1 MQGHD
6 LMRVNGIRRDVDEY
20 EAWLRAHCR
29 VVKADLKEKHR
40 RMRKD
45 VFAFLRATYFRWAR
59 IVDLGRVGLPSD
71 AADARVLRT
80 LIADGFVP
88 VVACIGDI
96 HVENFGTWRD
106 ADGRLVW
113 GVNDYDE
120 AAFMPYA
127 FDLLRL
133 ATSACL
139 RPPAKADVA
148 KVVAAVLA
156 GYRAG
161 FADPRAVLLDQHAGW
176 LRSFANPTERTSFD
190 FWREVDACPEA
201 DPPRAVR
208 SALARSL
215 PDDSRMVRFAAQTK
229 GGGSLGR
236 PRFLAIAEWNG
247 GRVVREA
254 KAYVPS
260 AWIWAHRKKEPRE
273 PWFIDLARG
282 SFRSPDPFS
291 RAEAGFTIRRVAPDA
306 RKIELADIA
315 GRAPSGRFLAAMAAD
330 LAAVHAAD
338 PRSPRILEDLGA
350 RTGPWLLRAVK
361 AAMQH
366 TKRDHAAYAGVGA

>member
-1 MQGHD
+1 MNSIQ
-6 LMRVNGIRRDVDEY
+6 RDVDEY
-20 EAWLRAHCR
+20 EAWLGAHCR

-40 RMRKD
+40 RMRSS
-45 VFAFLRATYFRWAR
+45 VFVFLRATYFRWAR
-59 IVDLGRVGLPSD
+59 TIEAVCPEL
-71 AADARVLRT
+71 AAA
-80 LIADGFVP
+80 P

-106 ADGRLVW
+106 GDGRLVW

-120 AAFMPYA
+120 AAFMPYP
-127 FDLLRL
+127 FDLVRL

-139 RPPAKADVA
+139 SLPAKADDA

-161 FADPRAVLLDQHAGW
+161 LADPRAVLLDQHAGW
-176 LRSFANPTERTSFD
+176 LRSFANPTERTSND
-190 FWREVDACPEA
+190 FWRGLDDCPDA
-201 DPPRAVR
+201 DPPAAVQR
-208 SALARSL
+208 ALAASL
-215 PDDSRMVRFAAQTK
+215 PDDARVMRFASQTK

-260 AWIWAHRKKEPRE
+260 AWIWAHRKKEPRD
-273 PWFIDLARG
+273 PWFVALARG
-282 SFRSPDPFS
+282 SFRSPDPFA
-291 RAEAGFTIRRVAPDA
+291 RAQAGFVIRRVAPDS
-306 RKIELADIA
+306 RKIELADVA
-315 GRAPSGRFLAAMAAD
+315 GRVSSHRFLAAMAAD

-338 PRSPRILEDLGA
+338 PRSPRVVDDLDA
-350 RTGPWLLRAVK
+350 RTGSWLLRAVR
-361 AAMQH
+361 AAMAH
-366 TKRDHAAYAGVGA
+366 TKRDFAAYSRARK

>member
-1 MQGHD
+1 
-6 LMRVNGIRRDVDEY
+6 VNTLQRDVDEY
-20 EAWLRAHCR
+20 EDWLRAHCR

-40 RMRKD
+40 KMRKNA
-45 VFAFLRATYFRWAR
+45 FAFLRGTYFRWAR
-59 IVDLGRVGLPSD
+59 TIESVCPEL
-71 AADARVLRT
+71 AKA
-80 LIADGFVP
+80 P
-88 VVACIGDI
+88 VVACVGDI

-120 AAFMPYA
+120 AAFMPWA
-127 FDLLRL
+127 FDLVRL

-139 RPPAKADVA
+139 SAPARADVA
-148 KVVAAVLA
+148 HVVTVVLD

-161 FADPRAVLLDQHAGW
+161 LADPRAALLDQHAGW
-176 LRSFANPTERTSFD
+176 LRKFAEPSGRTGIE
-190 FWREVDACPEA
+190 FWRAVDASPPA
-201 DPPRAVR
+201 DPPRTVR
-208 SALARSL
+208 AALARSL
-215 PDDSRMVRFAAQTK
+215 PDDATRVRFASQTK

-260 AWIWAHRKKEPRE
+260 AWIWAHGKKEPRE
-273 PWFIDLARG
+273 PWFVDLARG

-291 RAEAGFTIRRVAPDA
+291 CARAGFVIRRVAPDA
-306 RKIELADIA
+306 RKIELADVA
-315 GRAPSGRFLAAMAAD
+315 GRAPSDRFLASMGAD

-338 PRSPRILEDLGA
+338 PRSPTIFDDLHA
-350 RTGPWLLRAVK
+350 RSGPWLLQAVK
-361 AAMQH
+361 AAVQH
-366 TKRDHAAYAGVGA
+366 TEQDYAAWSG

>member
-1 MQGHD
+1 MTREA
-6 LMRVNGIRRDVDEY
+6 LRPVNGIQRDVDEY
-20 EAWLRAHCR
+20 EAWLRAHCQ
-29 VVKADLKEKHR
+29 VVRADLKEKHR

-59 IVDLGRVGLPSD
+59 TIESVCPEL
-71 AADARVLRT
+71 AAT
-80 LIADGFVP
+80 P

-139 RPPAKADVA
+139 RLPAKADVA
-148 KVVAAVLA
+148 AVVAAVLE

-161 FADPRAVLLDQHAGW
+161 LADPRPVLLDQHAGW
-176 LRSFANPTERTSFD
+176 LRSFANPTERSSID

-201 DPPRAVR
+201 DPPRAVQG
-208 SALARSL
+208 ALARSL
-215 PDDSRMVRFAAQTK
+215 PDESRIVRFASQTK

-291 RAEAGFTIRRVAPDA
+291 RAEAGFVIRRVAPDA
-306 RKIELADIA
+306 RKIELADVA
-315 GRAPSGRFLAAMAAD
+315 ARTPSGRFLAAMAAD

-338 PRSPRILEDLGA
+338 PRSPRILDDLGA

-361 AAMQH
+361 AAMDH
-366 TKRDHAAYAGVGA
+366 TTRDYVAYAGVGA

>member
-1 MQGHD
+1 MLGT
-6 LMRVNGIRRDVDEY
+6 VNSLQRDVDEY
-20 EAWLRAHCR
+20 EAWLRLHCR

-40 RMRKD
+40 KMRKD

-59 IVDLGRVGLPSD
+59 TIESVCPELATAS
-71 AADARVLRT
+71 
-80 LIADGFVP
+80 I
-88 VVACIGDI
+88 VACIGDI

-106 ADGRLVW
+106 GDGRLVW

-127 FDLLRL
+127 FDLVRL

-139 RPPAKADVA
+139 ILPAEADA
-148 KVVAAVLA
+148 ANVVAAVLD

-161 FADPRAVLLDQHAGW
+161 LADPRAVLLDEHAGW
-176 LRSFANPTERTSFD
+176 LRSFANPTERTSAD
-190 FWREVDACPEA
+190 FWRELDACPAA
-201 DPPRAVR
+201 DPPAAVQRA
-208 SALARSL
+208 LTRSL
-215 PDDSRMVRFAAQTK
+215 PDDARILRYASQTK

-260 AWIWAHRKKEPRE
+260 AWIWAHRKREPRE

-282 SFRSPDPFS
+282 SFRSPDPFA
-291 RAEAGFTIRRVAPDA
+291 RAQAGFVIRRVAPDA
-306 RKIELADIA
+306 RKIELAEVA
-315 GRAPSGRFLAAMAAD
+315 RRAPSDRFLAAMAAD

-338 PRSPRILEDLGA
+338 PRSPRILDDLGA
-350 RTGPWLLRAVK
+350 RTGAWLLRAVK
-361 AAMQH
+361 AAIQH
-366 TKRDHAAYAGVGA
+366 TQRDFAAYAGAAA

>member
-1 MQGHD
+1 MNSVQ
-6 LMRVNGIRRDVDEY
+6 RDVDDY
-20 EAWLRAHCR
+20 EAWLRTQCR

-40 RMRKD
+40 RMRKS
-45 VFAFLRATYFRWAR
+45 VFGFMRATYFRWAR
-59 IVDLGRVGLPSD
+59 TIESVSPEL
-71 AADARVLRT
+71 AAT
-80 LIADGFVP
+80 P
-88 VVACIGDI
+88 VVACVGDI

-106 ADGRLVW
+106 AEGRLVW

-127 FDLLRL
+127 FDLARL

-139 RPPAKADVA
+139 SPPAEGDAARVA
-148 KVVAAVLA
+148 AAVLA

-161 FADPRAVLLDQHAGW
+161 LAAPRPVLLDQQDGW
-176 LRSFANPTERTSFD
+176 LRSFANPSEQTGID
-190 FWREVDACPEA
+190 FWGEVDACLDA

-208 SALARSL
+208 GALALSL
-215 PDDSRMVRFAAQTK
+215 PDDARIIRFASQTK

-260 AWIWAHRKKEPRE
+260 AWLWAHRKKAPRE

-291 RAEAGFTIRRVAPDA
+291 GAQAGFAIRRVAPDA
-306 RKIELADIA
+306 RKIELADVA
-315 GRAPSGRFLAAMAAD
+315 ERVPSARFLAAMAAD

-338 PRSPRILEDLGA
+338 PRSPAIVEDLSA
-350 RTGPWLLRAVK
+350 RTGNWLLPAVK
-361 AAMQH
+361 AALQQ
-366 TKRDHAAYAGVGA
+366 TRQDYAAYARPAGDAAVPEASRRSATRGRASG

>member
-1 MQGHD
+1 MNTFQHD
-6 LMRVNGIRRDVDEY
+6 LDEY
-20 EAWLRAHCR
+20 ETWLRAHCR

-40 RMRKD
+40 KMQKNA
-45 VFAFLRATYFRWAR
+45 FAFLRATYFRWAR
-59 IVDLGRVGLPSD
+59 TIESVCPEL
-71 AADARVLRT
+71 AAA
-80 LIADGFVP
+80 P
-88 VVACIGDI
+88 VVACVGDI

-127 FDLLRL
+127 FDLVRL

-139 RPPAKADVA
+139 SPPAKADAA
-148 KVVAAVLA
+148 KVVAAVLD

-161 FADPRAVLLDQHAGW
+161 LADPRAVLLDQHAGW
-176 LRSFANPTERTSFD
+176 LRSFAEPTERTSID
-190 FWREVDACPEA
+190 FWSDVDECPDA

-208 SALARSL
+208 AALARSL
-215 PDDSRMVRFAAQTK
+215 PHDATRVRFASQTK

-260 AWIWAHRKKEPRE
+260 AWIWAHRKKEPRD
-273 PWFIDLARG
+273 PWFIDLSRG

-291 RAEAGFTIRRVAPDA
+291 CARAGFVIRRVAPDA
-306 RKIELADIA
+306 RKIELADVA
-315 GRAPSGRFLAAMAAD
+315 GRARSSRFLAAMGAD
-330 LAAVHAAD
+330 LAAVHTAD
-338 PRSPRILEDLGA
+338 PRSPRILDDLRA
-350 RTGPWLLRAVK
+350 RTGPWLLRAVN
-361 AAMQH
+361 AALQH
-366 TKRDHAAYAGVGA
+366 TERDYAASSGRQRQPGDAASQRRARPHSR